1 VADYTP
7 YAPGINAA
15 RSVWDQGI
23 APLAEKVQGFL
34 KGTAGLPGAVKD
46 YAVEAGQSEVGPST
60 KVIADLLM
68 LGHGMREGIKE
79 DPLRAIAEMYPPV
92 GSASDLFETNQLL
105 GMAQNAE
112 ESGDLEK
119 AQTLRELANTIVLM
133 GIVPGG
139 PPAKRT
145 IEQKIKEMVEKR
157 RKLKEETGL
166 PYVPNKTPPP
176 PEGQRID
183 VNEPELDRIER
194 QRRLEQA
201 QAAPRGQLP
210 PPPEG
215 TKRFYNAGTL
225 DRDPSGWL
233 EPHVSDWVTE
243 VAEGTG
249 YTMEGAPLTDITS
262 DLIYL
267 SDDPTWIT
275 SIVSRKLGKNN
286 VDVTLEDIRNHGRL
300 NIIDSPVGDA
310 DIFRMGDERTLTDLS
325 GKELQFHETPF
336 YSEGDV
342 FSGEGRMVD
351 VPVGPEP
358 GDFISN
364 RPQEV
369 KYSLT
374 GDALI
379 DFLTTHDPNLINQI
393 NKAAGGIVT
402 L

>member
-1 VADYTP
+1 MADYTP
-7 YAPGINAA
+7 YAPGISAA
-15 RSVWDQGI
+15 RSVWDEGI

-46 YAVEAGQSEVGPST
+46 YAVEAGQSELGLTTQLGVDAF
-60 KVIADLLM
+60 KLLHA
-68 LGHGMREGIKE
+68 LREGIKE

-92 GSASDLFETNQLL
+92 GAASDLFETNQLL
-105 GMAQNAE
+105 DMAQNAE
-112 ESGDLEK
+112 EAGDLEK

-133 GIVPGG
+133 GIIPGG

-145 IEQKIKEMVEKR
+145 IDQKLKEMAEKR

-166 PYVPNKTPPP
+166 PYVPSKDAPL
-176 PEGQRID
+176 PEGRRID
-183 VNEPELDRIER
+183 AYEPELDVLER
-194 QRRLEQA
+194 QRRLE

-233 EPHVSDWVTE
+233 EPHVSDWITE

-267 SDDPTWIT
+267 SDDPSWIT

-300 NIIDSPVGDA
+300 NIIDSPIEDA
-310 DIFRMGDERTLTDLS
+310 DIFRMGEWEEGTLRDLS

-374 GDALI
+374 GDELI

>member
-1 VADYTP
+1 VADYSP

-46 YAVEAGQSEVGPST
+46 YAVEAGQSEVGPTT

-105 GMAQNAE
+105 DMAQNAE

-176 PEGQRID
+176 PDGQRID